1 MYYGYSDKYNLKTFK
16 LISMA
21 ETNYKFQQRDIVR
34 VIGNSNSHGFDTS
47 ELVRIVH
54 VRNDDE
60 GNYYECQNI
69 DGFRFFLRED
79 DIELS
84 HRITLT

>member
-1 MYYGYSDKYNLKTFK
+1 MPDINP
-16 LISMA
+16 
-21 ETNYKFQQRDIVR
+21 KFQQRDIVK
-34 VIGNSNSHGFDTS
+34 ITSNSNSHGFDNS

-54 VRNDDE
+54 VHNDDE
-60 GNYYECQNI
+60 GAYYQCQNI
-69 DGFRFFLRED
+69 DGFRFFVRED